1 MVEELFRRYP
11 ERRTDWPTQNML
23 GKLSKPEDFRGAAVF
38 LLSPASSYMTGAD
51 MRIGTYNLELTL
63 PNRHRNR
70 VAGHI
75 LGQEGPNP
83 SCSSIFFL
91 CKSNAD
97 STICVDG
104 GHVSW

>member
-63 PNRHRNR
+63 PNWHRNW
-70 VAGHI
+70 VARHP
-75 LGQEGPNP
+75 EAKGPDP
-83 SCSSIFFL
+83 PCSSIFFL
-91 CKSNAD
+91 LKSNAD
-97 STICVDG
+97 FNFCVDG